1 MIEIKKPI
9 KLCLFFLLVSFL
21 SLISYCQVF
30 ALVGTTIDGK
40 VFETEQVGSKIQE
53 RDLWNISNL
62 KFISG
67 CAKFLPTVIERPT
80 SSLPIDK
87 SLCTPGYEF
96 VGKLTGKGGR
106 FDTTTGTFIE
116 CPRADPVIDSIK
128 LDEVQ
133 KSLSI
138 VNIGGTKF
146 RVSFDF
152 DTSKWQMRLLHRNDD
167 GSFDTLGQTY
177 QVIEGNS
184 FILDAGESFYVEF
197 YARTGICQGT
207 YLGYVRDFVPNYQD
221 NPVLNY
227 TYDNGTKIC
236 DKLKS
241 DYGSD
246 VVATGKVPYCYQKFI
261 NLGVNYPSRD
271 EILAQVAEVEQI
283 KALANSVT
291 SSDTVRKCSFLSP
304 QVSNNTTKTTSESGE
319 AGQKNSYKTST
330 MGILTET
337 QNNKWFQAQCTEYLE
352 IYYDDPKAVNA
363 GAGFSYTTILKIRR
377 ECQPLQIATPRKKP
391 KCAYEPS
398 CWGQHHAGDKVAGP
412 NEEFDSCVNTC
423 DGGEYTQDCIDS
435 CYQEVYGE
443 EEAKTLTYTDKFP
456 NSGMV
461 TYEQKGIVRVRTG
474 RYTSVGDCTPGVT
487 QLQNG
492 KILAVCEKLI
502 SNDGCGVYWEGG
514 EPQCQLPLGTMV
526 QFADSCN
533 GTDVCYEVFATSPD
547 CSIDPPK
554 EYYEDVQAA
563 LSEYRAVMDIITKVG
578 EYKDETIYTG
588 VYDHYVNKQVD
599 LPTYKTIDISDPVYS
614 GTTDKLVSTTTQSEV
629 RNVSTGSSDDLLDGV
644 EDGKLDLTLTN
655 ADLTYSFKISTITR
669 TETIEL
675 TQAYVSRST
684 NQDGTTGTVY
694 SDERLDCNDKDK
706 NNLLCLDYYD
716 GNNKWYTSLF
726 APEVNNWSNWP
737 AYNSNQTDYT
747 ISNYDENI
755 DVKLQKLGSWNQW
768 NVDIDCI
775 YGLYNNFYK
784 CAGDAPLVC
793 NEDDICTCGIQ
804 YIFREIDLDDAF
816 PNERNPRWN
825 WQGTINTNNQT
836 TGAARTE
843 DTSLLNY
850 RIDPDS
856 LIDEIES
863 KGETIYDV
871 TSDASEVDY
880 EFVLTRENLRNI
892 RNYNKNVEDFNQDGS
907 NNYLDY
913 DQECYNQTVNGKTR
927 KICTSRFL
935 DNEEYITYSSR
946 SAGYTPEARRDLAV
960 CNNARN
966 LQCYDVTSGS

>member
-1 MIEIKKPI
+1 MIEKNRPI
-9 KLCLFFLLVSFL
+9 KLFLFLLLVSIF
-21 SLISYCQVF
+21 SVFSYDQVF
-30 ALVGTTIDGK
+30 ALRGTLYNGK
-40 VFETEQVGSKIQE
+40 IFNVTSAGSKIQE
-53 RDLWNISNL
+53 RDLGNISYQ

-67 CAKFLPTVIERPT
+67 CAKFLPGVIENPF
-80 SSLPIDK
+80 SPKPVDK

-96 VGKLTGKGGR
+96 QGTLTGKGGR
-106 FDTTTGTFIE
+106 YDESTGTIID
-116 CPRADPVIDSIK
+116 CPEADGITSEDLMAIQSTIK
-128 LDEVQ
+128 IQNV
-133 KSLSI
+133 
-138 VNIGGTKF
+138 GGNQF

-152 DTSKWQMRLLHRNDD
+152 DTSKFEMRLLRKDYEAD
-167 GSFDTLGQTY
+167 GSFTFNTSGDVGTY
-177 QVIEGNS
+177 TVVNGNS
-184 FILDAGESFYVEF
+184 FTINAGESFYVEF
-197 YARTGICQGT
+197 YAKTGICQGA
-207 YLGYVRDFVPNYQD
+207 YLSYVRDFAPNYQA
-221 NPVLNY
+221 NPVLSY
-227 TYDNGTKIC
+227 TYDNGTNIC
-236 DKLKS
+236 EKLKN
-241 DYGSD
+241 DYKSD
-246 VVATGKVPYCYQKFI
+246 VIATGKVPYCYQNYI
-261 NLGVNYPSRD
+261 NLGTEYPSR
-271 EILAQVAEVEQI
+271 EEVLAQVAEVEQI

-363 GAGFSYTTILKIRR
+363 GAGFSYTTILKIKRV
-377 ECQPLQIATPRKKP
+377 CQPLQIATPRKKP

-398 CWGQHHAGDKVAGP
+398 CWGVHHSGDKVAGP

-435 CYQEVYGE
+435 CYQEVYGDE
-443 EEAKTLTYTDKFP
+443 EVKTLTYTDKYP
-456 NSGMV
+456 STGMV
-461 TYEQKGIVRVRTG
+461 NYSQKGIVRVRTG
-474 RYTSVGDCTPGVT
+474 GYTTEPNCTPGVT
-487 QLQNG
+487 QLANG
-492 KILAVCEKLI
+492 KILANCSKLI
-502 SNDGCGVYWEGG
+502 NNSGCTADHEGG
-514 EPQCQLPLGTMV
+514 EPQCYLEFGTKV
-526 QFADSCN
+526 QFANSCN
-533 GTDVCYEVFATSPD
+533 GTDYCYEVYASSPD
-547 CSIDPPK
+547 CSIDPEK
-554 EYYEDVQAA
+554 EYYEDVQEA
-563 LSEYRAVMDIITKVG
+563 LSEYRTVMNLISKEG

-588 VYDHYVNKQVD
+588 VYDHYADKQVD
-599 LPTYKTIDISDPVYS
+599 LPTYKTITNDIQHTEAEVR
-614 GTTDKLVSTTTQSEV
+614 KVANTTQVDSRGYTITE
-629 RNVSTGSSDDLLDGV
+629 DDLKYNFMIYTV
-644 EDGKLDLTLTN
+644 
-655 ADLTYSFKISTITR
+655 TR

-675 TQAYVSRST
+675 TQAYISRST
-684 NQDGTTGTVY
+684 NQDGTTGSVY
-694 SDERLDCNDKDK
+694 SDEKLDCNDKDK

-747 ISNYDENI
+747 INNYDENI
-755 DVKLQKLGSWNQW
+755 DVSLQKLGSWSQW

-784 CAGDAPLVC
+784 CANGQPLVC

-892 RNYNKNVEDFNQDGS
+892 RNYNKNVEDLNQDGS

-927 KICTSRFL
+927 KVCTSRFL

>member
-1 MIEIKKPI
+1 MRKTT
-9 KLCLFFLLVSFL
+9 KLLLFFLLFFL
-21 SLISYCQVF
+21 FTIFSYEN
-30 ALVGTTIDGK
+30 ALALQGTTIDGK
-40 VFETEQVGSKIQE
+40 IFNVEKAGSEIQE
-53 RDLWNISNL
+53 KDLWNISNL

-67 CAKFLPTVIERPT
+67 CAKFLPSVIENPY
-80 SSLPIDK
+80 SSTPIDK

-106 FDTTTGTFIE
+106 YDESTGTLIE
-116 CPRADPVIDSIK
+116 CPKADPVIDSIK

-133 KSLSI
+133 KSI
-138 VNIGGTKF
+138 KIENIGGTQF

-152 DTSKWQMRLLHRNDD
+152 DDSKWQMRLLHRNDD
-167 GSFDTLGQTY
+167 GSFDTTGATY
-177 QVIEGNS
+177 TVINGTS
-184 FILDAGESFYVEF
+184 FIAEAGESFYVEF
-197 YARTGICQGT
+197 YAKTGICQGT
-207 YLGYVRDFVPNYQD
+207 YLGYVRDFVPNYQN
-221 NPVLNY
+221 NPVLSY
-227 TYDNGTKIC
+227 TYDNGTNIC
-236 DKLKS
+236 EKLKN
-241 DYGSD
+241 DYQSD
-246 VVATGKVPYCYQKFI
+246 VVASGKVPYCYQTYI
-261 NLGVNYPSRD
+261 NLGTDYPSRE
-271 EILAQVAEVEQI
+271 EILAQVAEVERI
-283 KALANSVT
+283 KTLVNSVT
-291 SSDTVRKCSFLSP
+291 QSDTVRKCSFLRP
-304 QVSNNTTKTTSESGE
+304 EISNNTTTTTSSQGE
-319 AGQKNSYKTST
+319 AGEKNSYKTST
-330 MGILTET
+330 TGILTET

-363 GAGFSYTTILKIRR
+363 GAGFSYTTILKITRV
-377 ECQPLQIATPRKKP
+377 CQPIQITVPRKKP

-412 NEEFDSCVNTC
+412 NEEFDSCVTTC
-423 DGGEYTQDCIDS
+423 DGGEYTQECINS
-435 CYQEVYGE
+435 CYQEVYGD
-443 EEAKTLTYTDKFP
+443 EEAKTLTYTDKYP
-456 NSGMV
+456 DTGMV
-461 TYEQKGIVRVRTG
+461 TYNQRGIVRVRTG
-474 RYTSVGDCTPGVT
+474 RYTGIGGCISGVT
-487 QLQNG
+487 VLSNG
-492 KILAVCEKLI
+492 KILASCEKLV
-502 SNDGCGVYWEGG
+502 SNDGCTPDYEGG
-514 EPQCQLPLGTMV
+514 APQCYLPLGTKV

-547 CSIDPPK
+547 CSINPEKD
-554 EYYEDVQAA
+554 YYEEVQAA
-563 LSEYRAVMDIITKVG
+563 LSEYRAVMSLISKEG

-588 VYDHYVNKQVD
+588 VYDHYTDKQVD
-599 LPTYKTIDISDPVYS
+599 LPTYKTVDTNITHTPEEIRKVA
-614 GTTDKLVSTTTQSEV
+614 STTQNAGQYTITE
-629 RNVSTGSSDDLLDGV
+629 
-644 EDGKLDLTLTN
+644 
-655 ADLTYSFKISTITR
+655 ADLQYSFMEYTITR

-675 TQAYVSRST
+675 TQAYISKST
-684 NQDGTTGTVY
+684 NQDGTTGSVY
-694 SDERLDCNDKDK
+694 RDDKLDCEDKDK

-716 GNNKWYTSLF
+716 GGNKWYTSLF

-755 DVKLQKLGSWNQW
+755 DVKLQKLGSWSQW

-784 CAGDAPLVC
+784 CANGQPLVC
-793 NEDDICTCGIQ
+793 NEEDVCTCGIQ
-804 YIFREIDLDDAF
+804 YIFREINLDDAF
-816 PNERNPRWN
+816 PNERDPRWN
-825 WQGTINTNNQT
+825 WQGTITNTNQT

-871 TSDASEVDY
+871 TSSSAEVDY

-927 KICTSRFL
+927 KVCTSRFL
-935 DNEEYITYSSR
+935 DNADYITYSSR

-966 LQCYDVTSGS
+966 LECYDVTSGS

>member
-1 MIEIKKPI
+1 MIETKKTT
-9 KLCLFFLLVSFL
+9 KLLLFFLLVSVFSIL
-21 SLISYCQVF
+21 SYDQVF
-30 ALVGTTIDGK
+30 AVVYGATEDGK
-40 VFETEQVGSKIQE
+40 IFAVKKMGSLVEAK
-53 RDLWNISNL
+53 DLWNISNI
-62 KFISG
+62 KYISG
-67 CAKFLPTVIERPT
+67 CTKFLPGVDE
-80 SSLPIDK
+80 SSSRFPIDK

-96 VGKLTGKGGR
+96 TAKYTGQGGR
-106 FDTTTGTFIE
+106 IDSSTGEPVWCPKADPAINTFSVDDVRKTMVIENISNSQYRVSFSFDTT
-116 CPRADPVIDSIK
+116 
-128 LDEVQ
+128 
-133 KSLSI
+133 
-138 VNIGGTKF
+138 KF
-146 RVSFDF
+146 
-152 DTSKWQMRLLHRNDD
+152 QMRLLHKNED
-167 GSFDTLGQTY
+167 GSFDTDGFNYTLIPGTSFT
-177 QVIEGNS
+177 IE
-184 FILDAGESFYVEF
+184 AGESFYVEF
-197 YARTGICQGT
+197 YAKSGVCQGA
-207 YLGYVRDFVPNYQD
+207 YLGYIRDFVPNYYE

-227 TYDNGTKIC
+227 TYDDGTKIC

-241 DYGSD
+241 DYESD
-246 VVATGKVPYCYQKFI
+246 VVASGKVPYCYQ
-261 NLGVNYPSRD
+261 NYIDYDTEYPTRD
-271 EILAQVAEVEQI
+271 EILAQVAEVERI
-283 KALANSVT
+283 KNLANSVT

-304 QVSNNTTKTTSESGE
+304 GVSNNTTKTTGESGE

-330 MGILTET
+330 TGILTET

-363 GAGFSYTTILKIRR
+363 GAGFSYTTILKIKRV
-377 ECQPLQIATPRKKP
+377 CQPLQIATPRKKP
-391 KCAYEPS
+391 PCSLEPS
-398 CWGQHHAGDKVAGP
+398 CWGLHHKGDKGAGP

-423 DGGEYTQDCIDS
+423 DGGEYTQDCINS
-435 CYQEVYGE
+435 CYQEVYGDE
-443 EEAKTLTYTDKFP
+443 EPRTLTYTDKFEERSA
-456 NSGMV
+456 NMLSYGR
-461 TYEQKGIVRVRTG
+461 KGIVRVYDNQPISG
-474 RYTSVGDCTPGVT
+474 CTAGVSK
-487 QLQNG
+487 LENG
-492 KILAVCEKLI
+492 KVLASCYVLT
-502 SNDGCGVYWEGG
+502 SNAGCYNEDGHTYCHLY
-514 EPQCQLPLGTMV
+514 LGTKV
-526 QFADSCN
+526 QFENTCN
-533 GTDVCYEVFATSPD
+533 GTDRCYEVFASSPD
-547 CSIDPPK
+547 CSMYPEKD
-554 EYYEDVQAA
+554 YYNDVQAA
-563 LSEYRAVMDIITKVG
+563 LSEYRAVMNLISKEG

-588 VYDHYVNKQVD
+588 VYDNYTNKQVD
-599 LPTYKTIDISDPVYS
+599 LPTYKTVEVSEPEYS
-614 GTTDKLVSTTTQSEV
+614 GIEERKIANTTQDAGQYTVTEE
-629 RNVSTGSSDDLLDGV
+629 DL
-644 EDGKLDLTLTN
+644 KYT
-655 ADLTYSFKISTITR
+655 FKISTIVR

-675 TQAYVSRST
+675 TQAYISRST
-684 NQDGTTGTVY
+684 NQDGTTGSRYTNEKY
-694 SDERLDCNDKDK
+694 DCNDKDK

-716 GNNKWYTSLF
+716 GGNKWYTSLF

-784 CAGDAPLVC
+784 CANGQPLVC

-913 DQECYNQTVNGKTR
+913 DQKCYNQTVNGKTR
-927 KICTSRFL
+927 KVCTSRFL

-946 SAGYTPEARRDLAV
+946 SAGYTPETRRGLAV